1 MVEDRVVEDAALQ
14 EEDVELQ
21 EHDAEPEG
29 EDVAGLDVLD
39 TRNDLMYFV
48 VGDLGAKAFVRKEH
62 FLVEIEYWVEK
73 PGSSYIHYCVQI
85 PKTLTNYIQT
95 LLVQFQH
102 QLKQSKKPV
111 EQTFHF

>member
-21 EHDAEPEG
+21 EQDAEPEG

-48 VGDLGAKAFVRKEH
+48 VGDLGAKAFVRKGH

-73 PGSSYIHYCVQI
+73 PGSSYNYCVHI

-111 EQTFHF
+111 EQTFRF